1 MIEKRSCKKEWFDSV
16 DDDEDEEEMQ
26 TWYNL
31 LKEYDEDCDGPYDM
45 PRNVPWWHTIESYEK
60 ACKDFLL
67 CLAALPVWYMN
78 LLRYETRNGCCYC
91 PFHKR
96 FHAYFSK
103 MNVKY
108 FIDDLKIPD
117 CSTKNYSGL
126 MRSKKALTQHCQN
139 NNGWNHKMI
148 LVFIHKLFDDEPDD
162 YVDDF
167 NALRPC
173 PDGTE
178 TVKASTGSVFDE
190 DTDGKSTVNSTDDA
204 NEFYVRG

>member
-1 MIEKRSCKKEWFDSV
+1 
-16 DDDEDEEEMQ
+16 
-26 TWYNL
+26 
-31 LKEYDEDCDGPYDM
+31 
-45 PRNVPWWHTIESYEK
+45 
-60 ACKDFLL
+60 
-67 CLAALPVWYMN
+67 
-78 LLRYETRNGCCYC
+78 
-91 PFHKR
+91 
-96 FHAYFSK
+96 
-103 MNVKY
+103 
-108 FIDDLKIPD
+108 
-117 CSTKNYSGL
+117 

>member
-1 MIEKRSCKKEWFDSV
+1 
-16 DDDEDEEEMQ
+16 
-26 TWYNL
+26 
-31 LKEYDEDCDGPYDM
+31 
-45 PRNVPWWHTIESYEK
+45 
-60 ACKDFLL
+60 
-67 CLAALPVWYMN
+67 
-78 LLRYETRNGCCYC
+78 
-91 PFHKR
+91 
-96 FHAYFSK
+96 
-103 MNVKY
+103 MNVQY

-126 MRSKKALTQHCQN
+126 MRSKSALTQHCQN